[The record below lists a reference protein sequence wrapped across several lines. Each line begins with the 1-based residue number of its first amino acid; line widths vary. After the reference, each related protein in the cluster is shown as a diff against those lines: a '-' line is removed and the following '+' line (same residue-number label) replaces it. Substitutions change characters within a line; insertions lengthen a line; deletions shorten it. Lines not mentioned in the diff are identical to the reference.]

1 MKLKENEICRLEK
14 SAYGL
19 IDAPFLWFQEL
30 DRTLR
35 KLSFVPSPF
44 DPCVY
49 LLYKSGSET
58 PSGIIGMHVD
68 DGLCGGDGYFM
79 EQLNKLEK
87 TFSFGSKRS
96 QNFVFTGIE
105 MTQLPDSTIV
115 LSQEKYVTN
124 IEPIHIQSERKVQ
137 PELSINA
144 EEKLALRAI
153 IGSLQY
159 AAVSTRP
166 DLSSRLSHL
175 QSAINTATI
184 NTLIEANKT
193 LHEAKRHKDTKIKI
207 QTIPIQQ
214 LRFLAFSDASFS
226 SPKQPDSHSESII
239 MATHSNITQN
249 YSCPV
254 NAIS

>member
-19 IDAPFLWFQEL
+19 IDVPFLWLQEL

-49 LLYKSGSET
+49 LLYKNDSET

-68 DGLCGGDGYFM
+68 DGLCGGDEYFM

-115 LSQEKYVTN
+115 LSWGV
-124 IEPIHIQSERKVQ
+124 PW
-137 PELSINA
+137 PLC
-144 EEKLALRAI
+144 LW
-153 IGSLQY
+153 
-159 AAVSTRP
+159 RP
-166 DLSSRLSHL
+166 
-175 QSAINTATI
+175 
-184 NTLIEANKT
+184 
-193 LHEAKRHKDTKIKI
+193 
-207 QTIPIQQ
+207 
-214 LRFLAFSDASFS
+214 
-226 SPKQPDSHSESII
+226 ESI
-239 MATHSNITQN
+239 S
-249 YSCPV
+249 
-254 NAIS
+254 